1 VRTLLWFILGYG
13 LAVAAAV
20 CAIAAGTLAGLGV
33 AAHLLLR
40 REPGMAGVFSFDPSG
55 LVGRALAP
63 ALVSLGFVALYL
75 AVAWRLRARIRAGRS
90 EV

>member
-1 VRTLLWFILGYG
+1 
-13 LAVAAAV
+13 
-20 CAIAAGTLAGLGV
+20 
-33 AAHLLLR
+33 
-40 REPGMAGVFSFDPSG
+40 MAGVFSFDPSG